1 MAIQLL
7 DRLNSDL
14 LRYIIANGKRPGDR
28 LPSLEVLSKELGISP
43 GKLREQLEVVRTLGL
58 VEVRPNTGIR
68 LAEFSFLPAVRFS
81 VLYALAGEPALFD
94 AFSQLRNQIEASFW
108 HEAVAL
114 LTPADHAHLRGLL
127 ALAWAKLDG
136 QPIQIPHAEHRD
148 LHLTIFRRLDNPF
161 VKGLLEAYWEA
172 YEAVGLS
179 MYSDY
184 YYLREVWT
192 YHQGI
197 VDAIAAGEP
206 DDGHRLL
213 VQHTSLL
220 RHREAPRTA
229 ALGATLAADVP

>member
-1 MAIQLL
+1 ML

-14 LRYIIANGKRPGDR
+14 LRYIVASRKRPGDK

-68 LAEFSFLPAVRFS
+68 LAEYSFLPAVRFS
-81 VLYALAGEPALFD
+81 VMYALAGEPAMFD
-94 AFSQLRNQIEASFW
+94 AFGQLRSQIEASFW

-114 LTPADHAHLRGLL
+114 LTPADHTHLRDLM
-127 ALAWAKLDG
+127 ARAWAKLDG

-179 MYSDY
+179 MFSDY

-192 YHQGI
+192 YHPGI
-197 VDAIAAGEP
+197 VDALVAGDLDE
-206 DDGHRLL
+206 GHRLL
-213 VQHTSLL
+213 VLHTSLL

-229 ALGATLAADVP
+229 AVGATLAADVP

>member
-1 MAIQLL
+1 MLE
-7 DRLNSDL
+7 RLNSDL
-14 LRYIIANGKRPGDR
+14 LRYIVASRKRPGEF

-43 GKLREQLEVVRTLGL
+43 GKLREQLEVARTLGL
-58 VEVRPNTGIR
+58 VEVRPRTGIR
-68 LAEFSFLPAVRFS
+68 LAEYSFLPAVRFS
-81 VLYALAGEPALFD
+81 VMYALAGEPALFD
-94 AFSQLRNQIEASFW
+94 AFGQLRSQVEASFW

-114 LTPADHAHLRGLL
+114 LTPADLTHLRDLM

-136 QPIQIPHAEHRD
+136 QPIQIPHAEHRA

-179 MYSDY
+179 LFSDY

-197 VDAIAAGEP
+197 VDALIAGDLDE
-206 DDGHRLL
+206 GHRLL
-213 VQHTSLL
+213 VLHTSLL
-220 RHREAPRTA
+220 RHREASRTA
-229 ALGATLAADVP
+229 TVGATLAADVP